1 MTKQRTLAANNTA
14 TQRSPLRL
22 AVFDLDG
29 TLKEAFSPWRYLH
42 VALGFEEQADE
53 YRARFLSGEIDYL
66 EWARL
71 DAALWKGQPVAK
83 VETIFR
89 SNAYRPGVSELFQWL
104 RRFMVPS
111 AIVSTGLNVQVRQV
125 AAELGVWRSVS
136 NELVVEGGCLTGE
149 AIIHV
154 TEHSKGEVMARL
166 RAEARARPEECLA
179 VGDGPADMQLFA
191 QAGLSVAVCPRDDQV
206 RRAADV
212 VVEHG
217 DLSVIIPLLRQH
229 FQVEG

>member
-1 MTKQRTLAANNTA
+1 
-14 TQRSPLRL
+14 L

-29 TLKEAFSPWRYLH
+29 TLKQASSPWRYLH
-42 VALGFEEQADE
+42 VALGFERQADE

-71 DAALWKGQPVAK
+71 DAALWKGQPIAK
-83 VETIFR
+83 VEEIFR
-89 SNAYRPGVSELFQWL
+89 SNAYRPGVHELFQWL
-104 RRFMVPS
+104 RRSTVPS

-136 NELVVEGGCLTGE
+136 NELVVEGACLTGE
-149 AIIHV
+149 AVILV

-166 RAEARARPEECLA
+166 RAEAGALPAECLA
-179 VGDGPADMQLFA
+179 VGDGPADVQLFA

-206 RRAADV
+206 RGAADV
-212 VVEHG
+212 VVEDG

-229 FQVEG
+229 FRFEG